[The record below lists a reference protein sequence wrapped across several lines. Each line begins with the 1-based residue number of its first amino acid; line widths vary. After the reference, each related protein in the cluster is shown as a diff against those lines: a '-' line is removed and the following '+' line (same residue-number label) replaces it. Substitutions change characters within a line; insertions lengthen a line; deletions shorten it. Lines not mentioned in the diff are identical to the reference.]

1 MSGARPLVVVGDA
14 LLDRDVHGTV
24 ERLCPDAPA
33 PVVDELGR
41 EARPGGAG
49 LAAALLAAD
58 GREVRLVTALGRDRA
73 GGELRAGLER
83 AGVDVVDLG
92 LAGPTPE
99 KIRIRSDGR
108 SLVRLDRGG
117 PGARVEAPSAAARAA
132 IGWADGVLV
141 SDYGRGVAAEPALR
155 DALRRAGPEVPL
167 VWDPHPRGPAPTP
180 GAVMATPNLAEVDR
194 LVPGGD
200 EPDELARRAQAL
212 ARRWRAENVCVTL
225 GERGAVLAR
234 SGAPPLA
241 VPADP
246 AEEGDS
252 CGAGDRFASRVVSA
266 LADGA
271 PPDEAVL
278 QAVAV
283 ASAFV
288 AAGGAGGAL
297 RELAVAG
304 PAWSPGAERPSVPE
318 VVARVRA
325 RGGTVVATG
334 GCFDL
339 LHAGHVHTLERA
351 RGLGDC
357 LVVLMNSDA
366 SVRRLKG
373 PGRPLVPQHDRA
385 AVLSALACVDAVT
398 IFTEDTPERALREL
412 RPDVFAKGGDYTGV
426 ELPEAGA
433 LREWGAR
440 VAVLPY
446 LPGRSTSRL
455 IEEVV
460 DDAG

>member
-1 MSGARPLVVVGDA
+1 
-14 LLDRDVHGTV
+14 
-24 ERLCPDAPA
+24 
-33 PVVDELGR
+33 
-41 EARPGGAG
+41 
-49 LAAALLAAD
+49 
-58 GREVRLVTALGRDRA
+58 
-73 GGELRAGLER
+73 
-83 AGVDVVDLG
+83 
-92 LAGPTPE
+92 
-99 KIRIRSDGR
+99 
-108 SLVRLDRGG
+108 
-117 PGARVEAPSAAARAA
+117 
-132 IGWADGVLV
+132 
-141 SDYGRGVAAEPALR
+141 
-155 DALRRAGPEVPL
+155 
-167 VWDPHPRGPAPTP
+167 
-180 GAVMATPNLAEVDR
+180 
-194 LVPGGD
+194 
-200 EPDELARRAQAL
+200 
-212 ARRWRAENVCVTL
+212 

-234 SGAPPLA
+234 TGAPPLA

-398 IFTEDTPERALREL
+398 IFSEDTPERALREL

>member
-1 MSGARPLVVVGDA
+1 VTGTRPLVVVGDA

-33 PVVDELGR
+33 PVVDELRR
-41 EARPGGAG
+41 EARPGGAA
-49 LAAALLAAD
+49 LAAALLARD
-58 GREVRLVTALGRDRA
+58 GRAVRLVTALGRDRP
-73 GGELRAGLER
+73 GGELRAGLEG
-83 AGVDVVDLG
+83 AGVEVVDLG
-92 LAGPTPE
+92 LGGPTPE

-117 PGARVEAPSAAARAA
+117 PRAAVGAPSAAARAA
-132 IGWADGVLV
+132 IGWAEGVLV

-155 DALRRAGPEVPL
+155 DALRRVASEVPL

-180 GAVMATPNLAEVDR
+180 GSAMATPNLAEVDR
-194 LVPGGD
+194 LVPGGA
-200 EPDELARRAQAL
+200 EPDELARRAEAL
-212 ARRWRAENVCVTL
+212 ARRWRADNVCVTV

-234 SGAPPLA
+234 PGRPPLA
-241 VPADP
+241 VPADRV
-246 AEEGDS
+246 EDGDP

-266 LADGA
+266 LAEGA
-271 PPDEAVL
+271 SAAEAVL

-283 ASAFV
+283 SSAFV
-288 AAGGAGGAL
+288 AAGGAAAAL
-297 RELAVAG
+297 GQLAVGGRAR
-304 PAWSPGAERPSVPE
+304 SSGAEPTSVPE
-318 VVARVRA
+318 VVAHVRA
-325 RGGTVVATG
+325 RGGRVVATG

-339 LHAGHVHTLERA
+339 LHAGHVRTLEAA

-357 LVVLMNSDA
+357 LVVLLNSDA

-398 IFTEDTPERALREL
+398 IFGEDTPERALREL
-412 RPDVFAKGGDYTGV
+412 RPDVFAKGGDYAGL

-433 LREWGAR
+433 LREWGGR

-446 LPGRSTSRL
+446 LAGRSTSRL
-455 IEEVV
+455 IEVL